1 MYLYKCRNVLP
12 IIINRLISS
21 SKESKNIL
29 KGSVY
34 FTSHKYKMQY
44 TILSGLGNFVLNL
57 NFVEKDMHEISNAV
71 AHYLDID
78 QPISFQVIHFYYC
91 TYNIICKTYFYRKN
105 LKNSIKNYMKNTQTL
120 YGYIYS
126 RYILMNMSINQKI
139 KDFLQ

>member
-91 TYNIICKTYFYRKN
+91 SYNIICKTYVYRKN